1 MADTLQRRRVGERR
15 DRQVAAASAFLLF
28 FLPAPLIL
36 KAVFAILGGHI
47 ITLAWTVG
55 VYALFMVGAEVARKG
70 LMRAAEQHAHGL
82 SRAAGPPL
90 RTFGAV
96 IVALAT
102 FAAAWLLARHNI
114 GISLAFAAAAGVG
127 TVLLYGIDSFGVRAA
142 VSRDDEAKRV
152 ADALDAARLK
162 LARIDAAARRIADRS
177 LQGRV
182 DTILGE
188 ADKVLEE
195 IARDPRDL
203 RRARKFLNVYL
214 DGAVDVVERYADTAS
229 RAQSDQLDDS
239 FRTLLTD
246 MEHVFREQHEKLLK
260 DDVMDLN
267 IQMDVL
273 KTRLRR
279 EGVI

>member
-1 MADTLQRRRVGERR
+1 MQRRRAGERR

-28 FLPAPLIL
+28 FLPSPLIL
-36 KAVFAILGGHI
+36 KAVYAIVSGRI

-55 VYALFMVGAEVARKG
+55 LYTLFMIGAEIARKG
-70 LMRAAEQHAHGL
+70 LMRAAEQDARGL
-82 SRAAGPPL
+82 SRRTGPPL
-90 RTFGAV
+90 RLFGGA
-96 IVALAT
+96 IVAFAT
-102 FAAAWLLARHNI
+102 FATAWILVRHNI
-114 GISLAFAAAAGVG
+114 GISVAFAAAAGVG
-127 TVLLYGIDSFGVRAA
+127 TLFLYGADLFAPRPDRP
-142 VSRDDEAKRV
+142 RDADEKRV
-152 ADALDAARLK
+152 AEALDTAKLK
-162 LARIDAAARRIADRS
+162 LARIDAAARRIPDRS

-188 ADKVLEE
+188 AEKVLDE

-214 DGAVDVVERYADTAS
+214 DGAVEVVERYADTAT
-229 RAQSDQLDDS
+229 RARSDQLDDS

-260 DDVMDLN
+260 DDVMDLD

-273 KTRLRR
+273 KTRLKR
-279 EGVI
+279 EGVL